1 MQKMDPM
8 IVSAF
13 YYLKYPDDSPIDP
26 TDAATEMYVEVGE
39 EGNDIHHFDHTLR
52 FKVYTLKYL
61 QHQFE
66 TPDFALIANSV
77 IVVPTIEDKWML
89 EFPSNNLK
97 ALMVVGSTNES
108 YGQPR

>member
-1 MQKMDPM
+1 M

-13 YYLKYPDDSPIDP
+13 YYLTYPDSLPVDP

-39 EGNDIHHFDHTLR
+39 EGSDIYHFDHTLR

-61 QHQFE
+61 QRQFE
-66 TPDFALIANSV
+66 KPDFALISNAV

-89 EFPSNNLK
+89 GFLSNNLDT
-97 ALMVVGSTNES
+97 LIVVGLTDDSS
-108 YGQPR
+108 G

>member
-1 MQKMDPM
+1 M

-13 YYLKYPDDSPIDP
+13 YYLTYPDASPIDP

-39 EGNDIHHFDHTLR
+39 EGSDIHHFDHTLR

-66 TPDFALIANSV
+66 TPDFALISNAV
-77 IVVPTIEDKWML
+77 IVVPTVETSWML
-89 EFPSNNLK
+89 EFLSNNLD
-97 ALMVVGSTNES
+97 ALMAVGSTNKS
-108 YGQPR
+108 YGQP

>member
-1 MQKMDPM
+1 M

-13 YYLKYPDDSPIDP
+13 YYLTYPDSLPVDP

-39 EGNDIHHFDHTLR
+39 EGSDIHHFDHTLR
-52 FKVYTLKYL
+52 FKVYTLKNL

-66 TPDFALIANSV
+66 TPDFALISNAV

-89 EFPSNNLK
+89 GFLSNNLDT
-97 ALMVVGSTNES
+97 LIVVGLTDDSS
-108 YGQPR
+108 G